1 MAIAR
6 SQISTAIPGKEMEFI
21 SLSKEGIKCTIN
33 DFDYQ
38 GSDVVLGLQL
48 GNQEIFARI
57 DSKKVDGLDNQV
69 CITWDNKNLHF
80 FDFESGVRDV
90 D

>member
-1 MAIAR
+1 M
-6 SQISTAIPGKEMEFI
+6 
-21 SLSKEGIKCTIN
+21 LS
-33 DFDYQ
+33 
-38 GSDVVLGLQL
+38 LQL

-69 CITWDNKNLHF
+69 CINWDNKNLHF
-80 FDFESGVRDV
+80 FDFESGVRAV